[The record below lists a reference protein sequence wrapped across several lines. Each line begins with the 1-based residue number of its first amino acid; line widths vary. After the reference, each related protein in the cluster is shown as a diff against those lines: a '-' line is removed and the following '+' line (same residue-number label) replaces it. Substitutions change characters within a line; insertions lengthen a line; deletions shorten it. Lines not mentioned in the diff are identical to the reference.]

1 MEDRLKCFTPWD
13 VQSKRQYSI
22 DGVYPALNAGQ
33 GIGGQAHGVCY
44 AFTWRGRENGCNVE
58 TQEEL
63 AYCLREPGGGGSNP
77 MICIDKKPNVYSID
91 ANSTDSR
98 FRLNKPED
106 PFPTLTNHMSK
117 LGVDVPMV
125 LIDKSDRGECVVIEG
140 NGARPSH
147 QGPGFLE
154 SDTMYTLNTMEH
166 HAVAY
171 EVEAVGHDIRC
182 TQFGRGGVL

>member
-1 MEDRLKCFTPWD
+1 MEDRLMCFTPWD

-44 AFTWRGRENGCNVE
+44 SIQGNLVDRNVGMNGIGVSDDGVSYTLNEVDRHAVC
-58 TQEEL
+58 
-63 AYCLREPGGGGSNP
+63 YGIDSHP
-77 MICIDKKPNVYSID
+77 M
-91 ANSTDSR
+91 DSR
-98 FRLNKPED
+98 IRLQEPDE
-106 PFPTLTNHMSK
+106 PVQTLSRKMYKGTA
-117 LGVDVPMV
+117 DVPMV
-125 LIDKSDRGECVVIEG
+125 LIDKSYRGGCVVIEG

-154 SDTMYTLNTMEH
+154 SDIMYTLNTLEH

-171 EVEAVGHDIRC
+171 KSPPDRVFQNAGH
-182 TQFGRGGVL
+182 G